1 MVDAGVKSDG
11 CCYELKTVGVRI
23 IRSYNC
29 YHLVGFA
36 SALVVFAVRNALQY
50 LRMKA
55 SNNLIGILLP
65 ICALIFSATS

>member
-1 MVDAGVKSDG
+1 
-11 CCYELKTVGVRI
+11 
-23 IRSYNC
+23 
-29 YHLVGFA
+29 
-36 SALVVFAVRNALQY
+36 VRNALQY